1 MTEAVQ
7 QLGLRQ
13 VLQIKEVRRLWMAQ
27 LVSVFGD
34 FLVIFA
40 VLSHASFDLRATPA
54 QITLI
59 IVFFLVPYAL
69 ISPVVGVFVD
79 RWNFKRTMIASDVV
93 RAALVLLL
101 VSSDNLNWI
110 YAAFLLLSTVS
121 TFFVPAQIVC
131 IRVITPPE
139 GLISANALM
148 QQAMQ
153 IVRIITPA
161 LAGAMVAW
169 FGAKPCYIIDC
180 ISFLISATLIWS
192 LRISG
197 EPAASATNGHTV
209 GAVVAD
215 LMAGVKFIFT
225 HAVLRFVI
233 LAMAVTVFALSCVGP
248 LIAIY
253 VRDELKS
260 SEFVFGIINSL
271 LGIGMIVA
279 TLAIS
284 RFAQRRSKGQLIL
297 LGLFTMCGGIL
308 LMGVLIYVPSAAAG
322 LFNIGL
328 GGDIVLVSGLTIIQ
342 AQTPAEM
349 VGRVS
354 GSLWSLM
361 SIAQLPGLVLS
372 GEIAKQI
379 GIANVFSCTAV
390 VLGLIAILG
399 LIRMPQARM
408 ERTTATGS

>member
-27 LVSVFGD
+27 LISVFGD
-34 FLVIFA
+34 FLVVFA

-59 IVFFLVPYAL
+59 IVFFLMPYAL
-69 ISPVVGVFVD
+69 FSPLVGVFVD
-79 RWNFKRTMIASDVV
+79 HWNFKRTMIASDVV

-110 YAAFLLLSTVS
+110 YVAFLLLSTVS

-153 IVRIITPA
+153 IVRIMTPA
-161 LAGAMVAW
+161 LAGAMVAR
-169 FGAKPCYIIDC
+169 FGARPCYIVDC
-180 ISFLISATLIWS
+180 ISFLISAMLIWS
-192 LRISG
+192 LQTSG
-197 EPAASATNGHTV
+197 KPAASAANGHTIH
-209 GAVVAD
+209 AVISD
-215 LMAGVKFIFT
+215 LMAGVTFIFT

-233 LAMAVTVFALSCVGP
+233 LAMAMTVFALSCVGP
-248 LIAIY
+248 LVAVY

-260 SEFVFGIINSL
+260 SEIVFGVLNSL
-271 LGIGMIVA
+271 LGIAMVVA
-279 TLAIS
+279 TLVIS
-284 RFAQRRSKGQLIL
+284 RFAQRRSKSQLIL
-297 LGLFTMCGGIL
+297 LGLFTLCGGIL
-308 LMGVLIYVPSAAAG
+308 LMGILIYIPSAAAG

-328 GGDIVLVSGLTIIQ
+328 GGDIVLVSGLTMIQ
-342 AQTPAEM
+342 AQTPADM

-372 GEIAKQI
+372 GEIARRI
-379 GIANVFSCTAV
+379 GVANVFSATAA
-390 VLGLIAILG
+390 VLAVIAILG
-399 LIRMPQARM
+399 LIRMPQAQM
-408 ERTTATGS
+408 ESTTAASS

>member
-13 VLQIKEVRRLWMAQ
+13 VLQIKDVRRLWMAQ
-27 LVSVFGD
+27 LISVFGD
-34 FLVIFA
+34 FLVVFA

-54 QITLI
+54 QITWI
-59 IVFFLVPYAL
+59 IVFYLMPYAL
-69 ISPVVGVFVD
+69 ISPVVGVFGD
-79 RWNFKRTMIASDVV
+79 RWNFKHTMIASDVA

-101 VSSDNLNWI
+101 IASDNLNWI

-169 FGAKPCYIIDC
+169 FGVKPCYIIDC
-180 ISFLISATLIWS
+180 ISFLASAMLIWR
-192 LRISG
+192 LRTSG
-197 EPAASATNGHTV
+197 EPAASAANGHTIH
-209 GAVVAD
+209 AVISD
-215 LMAGVKFIFT
+215 FMAGIKFIFT
-225 HAVLRFVI
+225 RAVLRFVI
-233 LAMAVTVFALSCVGP
+233 LAMAITVFALSCVGP
-248 LIAIY
+248 LIAVY

-271 LGIGMIVA
+271 LGIGMVVA
-279 TLAIS
+279 TLVIS
-284 RFAQRRSKGQLIL
+284 RFAQRRSKSQLIL

-308 LMGVLIYVPSAAAG
+308 LMGILIYIPSAAAG

-342 AQTPAEM
+342 AQTPADM

-372 GEIAKQI
+372 GEIARQI
-379 GIANVFSCTAV
+379 GIANVFSVTAG
-390 VLGLIAILG
+390 VLAVIAILG
-399 LIRMPQARM
+399 LIRMPQAQV
-408 ERTTATGS
+408 ERTTAVSS

>member
-34 FLVIFA
+34 FLVVFA
-40 VLSHASFDLRATPA
+40 VLSRASFDLRATPA

-59 IVFFLVPYAL
+59 IVFFLMPYAL
-69 ISPVVGVFVD
+69 LSPLVGVFVD
-79 RWNFKRTMIASDVV
+79 HWNFKHTMIASDVA

-161 LAGAMVAW
+161 LAGAMVAR
-169 FGAKPCYIIDC
+169 FGARPCYIVDC
-180 ISFLISATLIWS
+180 MSFLISAMLIWS
-192 LRISG
+192 LQTSG
-197 EPAASATNGHTV
+197 KPAAAATNGHTIH
-209 GAVVAD
+209 AVISD
-215 LMAGVKFIFT
+215 LKAGVTFIFT

-233 LAMAVTVFALSCVGP
+233 LAMAMTVFALSCVGP
-248 LIAIY
+248 LVAVY

-260 SEFVFGIINSL
+260 SEIVFGVLNSL
-271 LGIGMIVA
+271 LGIAMVVA
-279 TLAIS
+279 TLVIS
-284 RFAQRRSKGQLIL
+284 RFAQRRSKSQLIL
-297 LGLFTMCGGIL
+297 LGLFTLCGGIL
-308 LMGVLIYVPSAAAG
+308 LMGILIYIPSAAAG
-322 LFNIGL
+322 LFNVGL
-328 GGDIVLVSGLTIIQ
+328 GGDIVLVSGLTMIQ
-342 AQTPAEM
+342 AQTPADM

-372 GEIAKQI
+372 GEIARRI
-379 GIANVFSCTAV
+379 GVANVFSATAA
-390 VLGLIAILG
+390 VLAVIAILG
-399 LIRMPQARM
+399 LIRMPQAQM
-408 ERTTATGS
+408 ESTTAASS